1 MCFKNGSRHDWT
13 NNCLEQGQND
23 TKFELLAI
31 TKDVILTD
39 LKRYFHH
46 SYWVRGTIMRWV
58 WITGMSHRNS

>member
-1 MCFKNGSRHDWT
+1 MCFKNGSRHAWT

-31 TKDVILTD
+31 TKHVILTD
-39 LKRYFHH
+39 LKKYFHQ

-58 WITGMSHRNS
+58 WITGMSPRNS